1 MTVRSDQNRN
11 DSSYFV
17 CLSANLIII
26 VIIVVV
32 IIVVV
37 IVIVV
42 RIEPRCVSLEKPRLQ
57 GYVSPHFDFVALIT
71 AFC

>member
-1 MTVRSDQNRN
+1 MRN

-17 CLSANLIII
+17 CLPANLIII
-26 VIIVVV
+26 VIIVV

-37 IVIVV
+37 IIAVVV
-42 RIEPRCVSLEKPRLQ
+42 RIEPRCVALEKPWLQ
-57 GYVSPHFDFVALIT
+57 GCDFVALIT